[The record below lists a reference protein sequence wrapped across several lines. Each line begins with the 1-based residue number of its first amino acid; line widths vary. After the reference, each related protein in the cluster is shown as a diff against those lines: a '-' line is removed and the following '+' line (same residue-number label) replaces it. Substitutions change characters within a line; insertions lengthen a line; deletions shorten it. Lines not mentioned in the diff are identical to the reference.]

1 MPKRIAFNN
10 NRKRHFIKQWRKF
23 RGLTLERLAARL
35 DTSPASLS
43 RIENSEQPYTQDF
56 LEAVAEALSTEP
68 ASLIM
73 RDPLMDEAM
82 WSLWDRAKPAE
93 RQQIENVV
101 RALLKTG

>member
-1 MPKRIAFNN
+1 M
-10 NRKRHFIKQWRKF
+10 
-23 RGLTLERLAARL
+23 TLERLAARL